1 MDVDLPDTGCNIL
14 ISNSSFYNYS
24 SDKRTRQRYYIYD
37 GDAHME
43 SSTTST
49 YGYDYTGTCLHDGD
63 LVYKPE
69 LQVYFPLASFC
80 VICFLVIMIYRI
92 FIKRLLP

>member
-1 MDVDLPDTGCNIL
+1 MNVDLPDTGCNIL
-14 ISNSSFYNYS
+14 ISNTSFYNYS

-37 GDAHME
+37 GVAHLE

-49 YGYDYTGTCLHDGD
+49 YGYDYTGTCLNDGD

-69 LQVYFPLASFC
+69 IRVYYPLASFC
-80 VICFLVIMIYRI
+80 VISFLLIMIYRI